1 MREPSTAKSASRGQP
16 KRPRQSDVAK
26 RAGVSPAIVSLVL
39 NGRLDK
45 SNVRISQET
54 QQRVWQAIRELGYVP
69 NPVARSLAGG
79 SNRLLGVFTYE
90 AVFPMAHSDFYYP
103 FLVGIEQEA
112 ERHGY
117 DLLLFTRSD
126 SNGQRKVYHQGIN
139 RLQLA
144 EGAVLLGLHS
154 DRAELARLQQ
164 EGFPF
169 VFVGRRE
176 APDSAISYS
185 AADYASA
192 TQQVVGRLL
201 DLGHR
206 RISYLRASG
215 DSESSRDRQKGYL
228 DAFSQRGLSVPAE
241 SILQVE
247 LNRKAAGLIRQ
258 QIKAGVS
265 AIVAEQPDLALRVVE
280 VAAALGLE
288 IPRDLSV
295 ATLGD
300 TGEWPGL
307 GLELTTFQIPR
318 QQMGSQAVRLL
329 LERLANPQDSA
340 PKQVVLPC
348 TFVPGNTIAPP
359 KE

>member
-1 MREPSTAKSASRGQP
+1 MKEPPSARSTSRGHP
-16 KRPRQSDVAK
+16 RRPRQSDVAK
-26 RAGVSPAIVSLVL
+26 VAGVSPAIVSLVL

-54 QQRVWQAIRELGYVP
+54 QARVWQAIRELGYVP

-126 SNGQRKVYHQGIN
+126 TSGQRKVYHQGIN

-164 EGFPF
+164 DGFPF

-176 APDSAISYS
+176 VPGGVISYS

-206 RISYLRASG
+206 RISYLRAAG

-228 DAFSQRGLSVPAE
+228 EAFSKRHLPVPAE

-247 LNRKAAGLIRQ
+247 LSRKADGIIRR
-258 QIKAGVS
+258 QIKAGAS

-280 VAAALGLE
+280 IATAAGLE
-288 IPRDLSV
+288 IPLDLSV

-300 TGEWPGL
+300 TSELPGL

-318 QQMGSQAVRLL
+318 QQMGAQAVRLL
-329 LERLANPQDSA
+329 LERLANPEDAS

-348 TFVPGNTIAPP
+348 TFVPGQTIAPP